1 MPEPGPALSRAQ
13 LRELDRRAQDEGG
26 VSIETLME
34 NAGSAAA
41 EEAQRMLESSGKPKP
56 WNILILCGSGN
67 NGGDGLAAARILN
80 GWLNQGISNS
90 GSSAAARVETIFLKP
105 ADRLEGAAL
114 KHFERFKQAG
124 LSSRNVLDGAV
135 STRGYDL
142 IIDAIL
148 GTGFD
153 GALQEPLSRA
163 IEAVNASGVP
173 VLSIDIPSGLNADSG
188 KAQGACIRA
197 GKTVT
202 FAAMKKGFLN
212 PESRAWTGKI
222 VLRDIG
228 IPQKIL
234 DATIQAGG

>member
-1 MPEPGPALSRAQ
+1 MPEPGPALSCAQ

-26 VSIETLME
+26 LSVETLME
-34 NAGSAAA
+34 NAGRAAA
-41 EEAQRMLESSGKPKP
+41 EEARRMLESGGKPQP

-80 GWLNQGISNS
+80 RQLNPEKFGADA
-90 GSSAAARVETIFLKP
+90 GRSARIETIFLKP
-105 ADRLEGAAL
+105 ADRLKGAAL
-114 KHFERFKQAG
+114 RHFERFKQAG

-135 STRGYDL
+135 STGGFDL

-153 GALQEPLSRA
+153 GALTEPLSRA

-173 VLSIDIPSGLNADSG
+173 VLAIDVPSGLNADSG
-188 KAQGACIRA
+188 RAQGACIRA
-197 GKTVT
+197 NKTVT
-202 FAAMKKGFLN
+202 LAAMKKGFLN
-212 PESRAWTGKI
+212 PESRKWTGDI